1 MLFLMLACAAEW
13 EAELT
18 PLELEAWAPTAEAPG
33 LPESPLHLRF
43 NAPLRGGTLENV
55 AVYDAQ
61 GEWVV
66 VATEAESGRPTLWVW
81 PETSW
86 TPGAAYS
93 LELSPGLEGQ
103 DGELLG
109 STLLI
114 DFAIL
119 APGDGDWD

>member
-1 MLFLMLACAAEW
+1 MLLLMLACASEW

-18 PLELEAWAPTAEAPG
+18 PLELEAWAPTADAPG
-33 LPESPLHLRF
+33 LPDAPLHLRF
-43 NAPLRGGTLENV
+43 SAPLQGGTLDNI

-66 VATEAESGRPTLWVW
+66 VDLEAEAGRPTLWVW
-81 PETSW
+81 PESPW
-86 TPGAAYS
+86 TGDATYT

-109 STLLI
+109 SELTV
-114 DFAIL
+114 DFAVL
-119 APGDGDWD
+119 DLEE

>member
-1 MLFLMLACAAEW
+1 MLLLMLACAAEW

-18 PLELEAWAPTAEAPG
+18 PLELEAWAPTADAPG
-33 LPESPLHLRF
+33 LPNADLHLRF
-43 NAPLRGGTLENV
+43 NAPLSGSTLDNI

-61 GEWVV
+61 GEWVGV
-66 VATEAESGRPTLWVW
+66 ELDAEAGRPTLWVR
-81 PETSW
+81 PEALWTGDTSY
-86 TPGAAYS
+86 T

-109 STLLI
+109 GTVVV

-119 APGDGDWD
+119 QPSGGDWE

>member
-1 MLFLMLACAAEW
+1 MLLLLLACAAEW
-13 EAELT
+13 EPELT

-43 NAPLRGGTLENV
+43 NASLRGGTLDNI

-66 VATEAESGRPTLWVW
+66 VDTEAELGRPTLWVW
-81 PETSW
+81 PEQTWS
-86 TPGAAYS
+86 PGTYT

-109 STLLI
+109 GPVAI
-114 DFAIL
+114 EFAIL
-119 APGDGDWD
+119 APPGGDWE